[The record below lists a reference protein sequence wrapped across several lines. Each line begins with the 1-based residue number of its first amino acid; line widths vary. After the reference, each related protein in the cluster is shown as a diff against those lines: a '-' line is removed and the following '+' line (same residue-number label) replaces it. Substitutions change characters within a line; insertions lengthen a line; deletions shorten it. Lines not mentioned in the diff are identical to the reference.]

1 MVRYLPFLI
10 SLGLS
15 IYALISCIQTRKED
29 VPYLPKLVWVVLIVF
44 VPYVGPIVW
53 ILVSW
58 RSRAAQRPRPVSST
72 PKSRPVAPD
81 DDPDFLASLDRYRD
95 PRTTVRP
102 PSEPKQDKD
111 DKAPPAAGD
120 ATAKDEESGPQELG
134 PQELGPKELGP
145 KDEEITNESD
155 DGKP

>member
-15 IYALISCIQTRKED
+15 IYALISCIQTRNED

-44 VPYVGPIVW
+44 LPYVGPIVW

-102 PSEPKQDKD
+102 PSEPKQGKD

-120 ATAKDEESGPQELG
+120 ATAKDEKSEPQESGPQDTE
-134 PQELGPKELGP
+134 PQDRG
-145 KDEEITNESD
+145 ITNESD